1 MDKLTFAFMALWTFL
16 FLYSVLAAIDFGAG
30 FLFWW
35 AGLSGSHSAVQ
46 RVIQRYLSPVWETT
60 GVFLI
65 FFLVGLVGYFPRAAA
80 AFGAVLFVP
89 LGIALVLILLRGSF
103 FAFHHL
109 SEKGQRLFPLIFG
122 LSSLLIPFF
131 LVPFLAVWDDPRVV
145 SASGAA
151 QVSVIRVLF
160 NPLSVALELVALSS
174 LCYLASLFLTWYA
187 WRAGEEQAFAYVRR
201 LARGFVPV
209 TLLGGVLL
217 GAALNVFAPWHAA
230 ALAQYWPWHL
240 LAALCLGG
248 TWFLLGR
255 PPRAGRAPQYGLALL
270 LSLAQYG
277 LIFYTYGLSH
287 LPYLLYPSLTLSNT
301 ATDPAMFTAL
311 TATVLGGSVLLI
323 PSLLLLY
330 GLFLGE
336 RRKRPASKAG
346 AGISPLRESARR

>member
-1 MDKLTFAFMALWTFL
+1 MDKLTFAFVALWTFL

-35 AGLSGSHSAVQ
+35 AGLTRSHSSVQ

-80 AFGAVLFVP
+80 AYGTILFVP
-89 LGIALVLILLRGSF
+89 LGIALVLIVLRGSF
-103 FAFHHL
+103 FAFYHL
-109 SEKGQRLFPLIFG
+109 SEKGQRLFPLVFG

-131 LVPFLAVWDDPRVV
+131 LVPLLAVWDDPRVV
-145 SASGAA
+145 SASGAV
-151 QVSVIRVLF
+151 QVSVVEVLF
-160 NPLSVALELVALSS
+160 NPLSVALELIALSS

-187 WRAGEEQAFAYVRR
+187 WRAGEEQALAYFRR

-217 GAALNVFAPWHAA
+217 GAALNLFAPWHAA

-248 TWFLLGR
+248 TWFLLGCS
-255 PPRAGRAPQYGLALL
+255 PHAGRAPQYGLSLL

-277 LIFYTYGLSH
+277 LVFYTFGLSH
-287 LPYLLYPSLTLSNT
+287 LPYLLYSSLTLSNT

-311 TATVLGGSVLLI
+311 TATVFGGSVLLI

-330 GLFLGE
+330 GLFLGG
-336 RRKRPASKAG
+336 RRKRSKSTLGTG
-346 AGISPLRESARR
+346 APPLREGARR